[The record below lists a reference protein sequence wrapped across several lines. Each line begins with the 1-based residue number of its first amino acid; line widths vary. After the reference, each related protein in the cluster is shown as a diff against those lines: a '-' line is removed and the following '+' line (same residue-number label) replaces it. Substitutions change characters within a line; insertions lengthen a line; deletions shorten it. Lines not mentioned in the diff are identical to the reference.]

1 MTTHASRNTLVRAAL
16 AALCL
21 TLTPAIALAQVAPRS
36 ASGASKPIV
45 GSLELGAGIGLGIP
59 FESGIGAG
67 FKLNFD
73 GFYGV
78 TQLAPGVVLQAGG
91 NIGWTHNGGDFDA
104 SYNFFD
110 FLPTARFR
118 FAAGPQLFFY
128 GDAGLG
134 LAIVSVSVTSFG
146 FSTSDSSAAFL
157 VKLGGGLGYSVT
169 PELSLTFEPAF
180 NFYVKDGSITQFTM
194 LAGVLY
200 RL

>member
-21 TLTPAIALAQVAPRS
+21 ALAPAIALAQAAPRS
-36 ASGASKPIV
+36 ASGGSRPLV
-45 GSLELGAGIGLGIP
+45 GSLELGAGIGLGVP
-59 FESGIGAG
+59 FQSGVGAG

-91 NIGWTHNGGDFDA
+91 NLGWTHNGGDFDT
-104 SYNFFD
+104 SFNFLD

-128 GDAGLG
+128 GDLGLG
-134 LAIVSVSVTSFG
+134 LAIVTASAPG
-146 FSTSDSSAAFL
+146 FASDSSAAFL
-157 VKLGGGLGYSVT
+157 IKLGGGLGYSVT
-169 PELSLTFEPAF
+169 PEVSLTFEPAF
-180 NFYVKDGSITQFTM
+180 NFYVKSDGFTQFTM